1 MAKNVT
7 KDAVNLEPDARL
19 NFTKRCQHAI
29 AKQNNFSSV
38 VPVDTIP
45 ISEKTLDRY
54 IKEGF
59 LERQAQV
66 KNTARSEAYLNIRNS
81 IACASVL
88 TSVENVID
96 LENFHSSDDVGF
108 LLNGMNQK
116 KVFIL

>member
-7 KDAVNLEPDARL
+7 KDAVNLEADARL

-29 AKQNNFSSV
+29 AKQNNLNSV
-38 VPVDTIP
+38 VPVDTMP

-66 KNTARSEAYLNIRNS
+66 KNTTRSEAYLNIRIS

>member
-7 KDAVNLEPDARL
+7 KDAVNLEADARL

-59 LERQAQV
+59 LERQATLQDQ
-66 KNTARSEAYLNIRNS
+66 RLIS
-81 IACASVL
+81 ILETLLHVL
-88 TSVENVID
+88 VY
-96 LENFHSSDDVGF
+96 
-108 LLNGMNQK
+108 
-116 KVFIL
+116 